1 MYKPFLNKVN
11 LFFEKKFWSGVHDD
25 KYQHGDYGQQWKIEC
40 IVSKACMDKFWMIFN
55 YWNLW
60 NKDLFVEI
68 K

>member
-1 MYKPFLNKVN
+1 MYKPLLNKVN
-11 LFFEKKFWSGVHDD
+11 LFFDFFFLIGVHDV
-25 KYQHGDYGQQWKIEC
+25 KYQYGDYGQQWKIEC

-55 YWNLW
+55 HWNLW